1 MDEDKRWE
9 KWEEL
14 RRIAEGAFAAS
25 VVSAVKAYDNAA
37 VAEVAAWFDTR
48 WIVDDFYRNVVR
60 HIFKLGQKGI
70 PATAYAIASRLLI
83 AKRFSKVTWPAFADW
98 YLQAVGHNDLRYY
111 ACEVYDLHRRR
122 SLASEASVA
131 GDLLRTGV
139 ELDTVIEGFT
149 NYSTKYAPAPAMR
162 GKRNEDA
169 FAQLIAE
176 MEGKSVSRID
186 TGLGPVDYVLGGLEP
201 GNVLVIGARPSCGKS
216 AMLGHIAAH
225 VANTLELGVL
235 VFSFEMST
243 KEIYARW
250 SSWLAE
256 VPKSE
261 RRGFLEGMARL
272 KVLEK
277 KGLLHVFTGDHTVAA
292 IERAAKSYVKQLP
305 IGMLVVDYLQLVTP
319 TSSTRDDTRERQVS
333 DISRRLKAMALS
345 MNIVVATASQLK
357 REGSEKPTLS
367 HLREC
372 FSAGTTVVK
381 DSGEQILIEQVKK
394 GDMIE
399 SFNEAT
405 HTTCFSRVVDVWKT
419 GNRQVFRVTTNA
431 NRQLTVT
438 CNHPLLTEC
447 GWSRAE
453 DIQSGWLIA
462 APYRRQE
469 PEFYTTAPELC
480 RLIGYLVGNGT
491 YQKHRSAGIILP
503 DRDSFE
509 DASEI
514 VLSHW
519 PILHAHV
526 RSEKY
531 HDVTFTMPTTG
542 GNRNPLIQ
550 WLKEI
555 GMHGQRDCTKRLP
568 ACAFMGPPEEVIAG
582 YFAADGCVTKA
593 GGRWSVRM
601 DSTSI
606 GLLRDMLVLLNR
618 IGVAGRIGGG
628 FSSKLA
634 TKDIYRL
641 EVCGTPSNLRLFAT
655 TVPVRGYRGR
665 KLTEMLGELPENDR
679 TGYDSFALPNGVSE
693 CLAACTSWR
702 DQGKT
707 VSRRVVRAMAP
718 EGHWLRAIAESDV
731 LWEKVLS
738 VEPAGMADV
747 YDIQIDG
754 THTVIADGIVAH
766 NSGAIEQDADKV
778 ILLHPQDDASIS
790 KLHVIVAKNRNGQTG
805 VRTLQWHKSRFRFYE
820 EATESQKEF

>member
-1 MDEDKRWE
+1 MIAIMDEDKRWE

-25 VVSAVKAYDNAA
+25 VVSAIKAYDNAA

-70 PATAYAIASRLLI
+70 PATAYAIASRLMI
-83 AKRFSKVTWPAFADW
+83 AKKFSRVTWPDFADW
-98 YLQAVGHNDLRYY
+98 YLQAVGHADLRYY

-122 SLASEASVA
+122 SLASEALVA
-131 GDLLRTGV
+131 GDLLRTGT

-243 KEIYARW
+243 KEIYSRW

-367 HLREC
+367 HLRE
-372 FSAGTTVVK
+372 
-381 DSGEQILIEQVKK
+381 
-394 GDMIE
+394 
-399 SFNEAT
+399 
-405 HTTCFSRVVDVWKT
+405 
-419 GNRQVFRVTTNA
+419 
-431 NRQLTVT
+431 
-438 CNHPLLTEC
+438 
-447 GWSRAE
+447 
-453 DIQSGWLIA
+453 
-462 APYRRQE
+462 
-469 PEFYTTAPELC
+469 
-480 RLIGYLVGNGT
+480 
-491 YQKHRSAGIILP
+491 
-503 DRDSFE
+503 
-509 DASEI
+509 
-514 VLSHW
+514 
-519 PILHAHV
+519 
-526 RSEKY
+526 
-531 HDVTFTMPTTG
+531 
-542 GNRNPLIQ
+542 
-550 WLKEI
+550 
-555 GMHGQRDCTKRLP
+555 
-568 ACAFMGPPEEVIAG
+568 
-582 YFAADGCVTKA
+582 
-593 GGRWSVRM
+593 
-601 DSTSI
+601 
-606 GLLRDMLVLLNR
+606 
-618 IGVAGRIGGG
+618 
-628 FSSKLA
+628 
-634 TKDIYRL
+634 
-641 EVCGTPSNLRLFAT
+641 
-655 TVPVRGYRGR
+655 
-665 KLTEMLGELPENDR
+665 
-679 TGYDSFALPNGVSE
+679 
-693 CLAACTSWR
+693 
-702 DQGKT
+702 
-707 VSRRVVRAMAP
+707 
-718 EGHWLRAIAESDV
+718 
-731 LWEKVLS
+731 
-738 VEPAGMADV
+738 
-747 YDIQIDG
+747 
-754 THTVIADGIVAH
+754 
-766 NSGAIEQDADKV
+766 SGAIEQDADKV
-778 ILLHPQDDASIS
+778 ILLHPQDDTAIS